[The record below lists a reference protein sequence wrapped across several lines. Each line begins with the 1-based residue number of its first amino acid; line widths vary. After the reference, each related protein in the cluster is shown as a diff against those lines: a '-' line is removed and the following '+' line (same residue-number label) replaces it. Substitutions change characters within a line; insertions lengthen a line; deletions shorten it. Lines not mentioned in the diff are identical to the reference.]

1 MWASGLDG
9 IGPETFY
16 FGGGVG
22 LGFLFCFNWIGS
34 VKEVFWVGLW
44 VINKETGLR
53 AWLFTDGLGLVIN
66 EEERT

>member
-16 FGGGVG
+16 FGGGWVWD
-22 LGFLFCFNWIGS
+22 FCFRFNWIGS

-44 VINKETGLR
+44 VINKEERT
-53 AWLFTDGLGLVIN
+53 TLGLKTTSLKGKEN
-66 EEERT
+66 L

>member
-34 VKEVFWVGLW
+34 VKEFCVGLW
-44 VINKETGLR
+44 VINKEERT
-53 AWLFTDGLGLVIN
+53 TLGLKTTSLKG
-66 EEERT
+66 ERKSLA

>member
-9 IGPETFY
+9 IGPEIFY

-22 LGFLFCFNWIGS
+22 LGFLFCFNWIGL

-44 VINKETGLR
+44 VINKEERT
-53 AWLFTDGLGLVIN
+53 TLGLKTTSLKGKEN
-66 EEERT
+66 L